1 MFSLRPGLASV
12 RSGFLYY
19 ARMARMPKLTR
30 PTNLMDV
37 LLSAQGQMNAH
48 GHALVATDIAA
59 VHDALRTMLTLT
71 ASGDVLFADE
81 LRNILNIKH
90 SMPARR
96 GTSLDPMV
104 ADRLLRRMQAK

>member
-1 MFSLRPGLASV
+1 
-12 RSGFLYY
+12 
-19 ARMARMPKLTR
+19 
-30 PTNLMDV
+30 MDV
-37 LLSAQGQMNAH
+37 LLSAQGQMHAH

-104 ADRLLRRMQAK
+104 AGRLLRRMQAK

>member
-12 RSGFLYY
+12 RSGFLYHL
-19 ARMARMPKLTR
+19 RMARMPKLTR
-30 PTNLMDV
+30 PPNLMDV
-37 LLSAQGQMNAH
+37 LLSAQGHMNAH

-71 ASGDVLFADE
+71 ASGDVLFANE

-90 SMPARR
+90 CMPARR
-96 GTSLDPMV
+96 GTSMDPM
-104 ADRLLRRMQAK
+104 RLNRIQHRLVRK

>member
-1 MFSLRPGLASV
+1 MRPGLASV
-12 RSGFLYY
+12 RSGFLYHL
-19 ARMARMPKLTR
+19 RMARMPKLTR
-30 PTNLMDV
+30 PPNLMDV

-96 GTSLDPMV
+96 GTALDPMV
-104 ADRLLRRMQAK
+104 AGRLLRRMQAK

>member
-1 MFSLRPGLASV
+1 MRPGLASV

-19 ARMARMPKLTR
+19 PRMARMPKLTR

-37 LLSAQGQMNAH
+37 LLSAQGHMNAH

-104 ADRLLRRMQAK
+104 AGRLLRRMQAK

>member
-12 RSGFLYY
+12 RSGFLYHL
-19 ARMARMPKLTR
+19 RMARMPKLTR
-30 PTNLMDV
+30 PPNLMDV

-90 SMPARR
+90 AMPARR